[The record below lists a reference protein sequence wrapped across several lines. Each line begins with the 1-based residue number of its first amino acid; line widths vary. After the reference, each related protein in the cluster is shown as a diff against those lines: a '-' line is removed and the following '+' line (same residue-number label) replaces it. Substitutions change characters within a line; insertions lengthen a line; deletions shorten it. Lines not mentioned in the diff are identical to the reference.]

1 MPRPASFRVD
11 EARLQRHIDNCAAG
25 KGQSS
30 DAEDI
35 AEALRAA
42 RADLSRLADAA
53 RAVLVVEWDMV
64 DPQHHVFA
72 MLYPDL
78 LAAIRALG
86 EVMER
91 MEREG

>member
-1 MPRPASFRVD
+1 MHRHASFRVD
-11 EARLQRHIDNCAAG
+11 DERLRRHIDNCAAG

-64 DPQHHVFA
+64 DPQHRTFA
-72 MLYPDL
+72 RQFPDL
-78 LAAIRALG
+78 LAAIRRLR
-86 EVMER
+86 EVVEGLEER
-91 MEREG
+91 

>member
-42 RADLSRLADAA
+42 RADLSRLAAAA
-53 RAVLVVEWDMV
+53 RAVLTIEWDMR
-64 DPQHHVFA
+64 DPEHRTFA
-72 MLYPDL
+72 HQFPEM
-78 LAAIRALG
+78 LAAIRALR
-86 EVMER
+86 EVV
-91 MEREG
+91 EGRVS